1 LKIGIWV
8 ALFIAVFVA
17 MVAYSTLHGPRYRA
31 EICVVFDGRK
41 ACKTVSAKSE
51 QAAVRAGT
59 EGGCADVASG
69 VTDTM
74 KCVSAEPASVKW
86 LQRP

>member
-1 LKIGIWV
+1 MKIGIYIAAFLAV
-8 ALFIAVFVA
+8 FIALL
-17 MVAYSTLHGPRYRA
+17 AYSTFHGPRYRA
-31 EICVVFDGRK
+31 EVCVSFEGRK

-51 QAAVRAGT
+51 QAAIRSGT

-69 VTDTM
+69 VTETM
-74 KCVSAEPASVKW
+74 RCVGSEPASVKW